1 MNKKV
6 KKYLRKYFLKY
17 FLEFLVIVM
26 GISVSFWLNNMQENS
41 NTAKK
46 EVETLK
52 AIKLNIIEI
61 ESYISNRR
69 ITLDDENDFMNY
81 LSVHWDSLN
90 LDSIVDVL
98 QKGRHIKSFHNLFL
112 DYREFHPP
120 ISEISSIINDGS
132 IALISNNEIKIE
144 LISFMDNNYD
154 YVNQNVKSEIEL
166 QQSFREELLKSKSHE
181 IAKILETTSLEL
193 KERFQGKIDYK
204 KKILNELKAIVK
216 LNSAKNY
223 LNLKIRQRYWVMT
236 FMNGFSRKLKK
247 IKELVDAELLILN

>member
-1 MNKKV
+1 MKGKLGFKK
-6 KKYLRKYFLKY
+6 FI
-17 FLEFLVIVM
+17 FETLVIVI

-61 ESYISNRR
+61 ESYFSNRR

-81 LSVHWDSLN
+81 LSVHWGSLN

-120 ISEISSIINDGS
+120 ISEISSIIV
-132 IALISNNEIKIE
+132 L
-144 LISFMDNNYD
+144 
-154 YVNQNVKSEIEL
+154 
-166 QQSFREELLKSKSHE
+166 
-181 IAKILETTSLEL
+181 
-193 KERFQGKIDYK
+193 
-204 KKILNELKAIVK
+204 
-216 LNSAKNY
+216 
-223 LNLKIRQRYWVMT
+223 
-236 FMNGFSRKLKK
+236 
-247 IKELVDAELLILN
+247 

>member
-1 MNKKV
+1 M
-6 KKYLRKYFLKY
+6 
-17 FLEFLVIVM
+17 
-26 GISVSFWLNNMQENS
+26 
-41 NTAKK
+41 
-46 EVETLK
+46 
-52 AIKLNIIEI
+52 
-61 ESYISNRR
+61 
-69 ITLDDENDFMNY
+69 
-81 LSVHWDSLN
+81 
-90 LDSIVDVL
+90 
-98 QKGRHIKSFHNLFL
+98 FL

-132 IALISNNEIKIE
+132 IALISNKKIKIE

>member
-1 MNKKV
+1 MKGKLGFKK
-6 KKYLRKYFLKY
+6 FI
-17 FLEFLVIVM
+17 FETLVIVI
-26 GISVSFWLNNMQENS
+26 GISVSFWLNNVQENS

-61 ESYISNRR
+61 ESYFSNRR

-81 LSVHWDSLN
+81 LSVHWGSLN

-132 IALISNNEIKIE
+132 I
-144 LISFMDNNYD
+144 FP
-154 YVNQNVKSEIEL
+154 
-166 QQSFREELLKSKSHE
+166 
-181 IAKILETTSLEL
+181 
-193 KERFQGKIDYK
+193 
-204 KKILNELKAIVK
+204 
-216 LNSAKNY
+216 
-223 LNLKIRQRYWVMT
+223 
-236 FMNGFSRKLKK
+236 
-247 IKELVDAELLILN
+247 

>member
-1 MNKKV
+1 MKGKLGFKK
-6 KKYLRKYFLKY
+6 FI
-17 FLEFLVIVM
+17 FETLVIVI

-61 ESYISNRR
+61 ESYFSNRR
-69 ITLDDENDFMNY
+69 ITLDDENDFTNY
-81 LSVHWDSLN
+81 LSVHWGSLN

-132 IALISNNEIKIE
+132 IAVSYTHL
-144 LISFMDNNYD
+144 
-154 YVNQNVKSEIEL
+154 
-166 QQSFREELLKSKSHE
+166 RAHE
-181 IAKILETTSLEL
+181 T
-193 KERFQGKIDYK
+193 
-204 KKILNELKAIVK
+204 
-216 LNSAKNY
+216 
-223 LNLKIRQRYWVMT
+223 
-236 FMNGFSRKLKK
+236 
-247 IKELVDAELLILN
+247 